1 MNTDCVKHVCWF
13 GWLYIRSKK
22 GLPPFLGGSP
32 NQTSTRRFA
41 LAGGGKFLGDL
52 LDRHSNHLL
61 SKHLERS
68 IGKDPDL
75 KFPHGLSLD
84 SDSHPDNLKK
94 FYTDT
99 QALSTKFLKTLGILP
114 QQNAVV
120 ASQLKLL
127 KISCWPPSDP

>member
-52 LDRHSNHLL
+52 LDRHSSHLL

-68 IGKDPDL
+68 IGKNPDL
-75 KFPHGLSLD
+75 KFPHGLSLG
-84 SDSHPDNLKK
+84 SDSHPDNLIK

-99 QALSTKFLKTLGILP
+99 QALSTKFLE
-114 QQNAVV
+114 N
-120 ASQLKLL
+120 S
-127 KISCWPPSDP
+127 WDPPPTKCRGSKPT